1 MRKLVLFGLLG
12 GVFGMA
18 LLLERFVT
26 RPAVKVDADSD
37 QLSLVIGGGT
47 PRDLPE
53 IPDAPPPEAGGGGGR
68 KGDPRPGGRP
78 AGGGARGGNEAI
90 AKQRPPSPAPSPKP
104 DGGDADASRAEHVVT
119 KGETLMS
126 IAKAELG
133 ATARWHDLAKWNA
146 IEDPAQ
152 LKIGSKL
159 RLSAPDDAQ
168 RAPAPPKTPTA
179 KPPTTERTHRFAKGD
194 TLSHLAAIYLGDASR
209 WREIQRLNGI
219 PDPAKITEGTT
230 LQLPAR

>member
-12 GVFGMA
+12 GVFGLA

-47 PRDLPE
+47 PRELPE

-90 AKQRPPSPAPSPKP
+90 AKQRPPSPAPKP
-104 DGGDADASRAEHVVT
+104 DGADEAGRRVEEPSRDAIGWSREQDLGTTSRRQQPVQ
-119 KGETLMS
+119 GEGRKSRCLAVLAWS
-126 IAKAELG
+126 
-133 ATARWHDLAKWNA
+133 HDY
-146 IEDPAQ
+146 D
-152 LKIGSKL
+152 
-159 RLSAPDDAQ
+159 
-168 RAPAPPKTPTA
+168 RAP
-179 KPPTTERTHRFAKGD
+179 RR
-194 TLSHLAAIYLGDASR
+194 
-209 WREIQRLNGI
+209 
-219 PDPAKITEGTT
+219 PAVVVES
-230 LQLPAR
+230 